1 MVKKQKII
9 HTVGK
14 RKEAVA
20 RVFVYPNGKG
30 NIRINEKPL
39 ELWGTEV
46 LRCRILEP
54 IFLVRDAIDLNQ
66 YDIYVNVRG
75 GGLSGQAEAIRLGI
89 ARALV
94 ELNRKFRKFF
104 EEYDRYLLIRD
115 PRRCE
120 PHHSSGKGASSHG
133 SRRHSQRSKR

>member
-54 IFLVRDAIDLNQ
+54 IILVRDAIDLNQ

-89 ARALV
+89 AKALV
-94 ELNRKFRKFF
+94 ELNRKLRKVF
-104 EEYDRYLLIRD
+104 EEYDKYLLVRD

-120 PHHSSGKGASSHG
+120 PHHSSGKGASSRG
-133 SRRHSQRSKR
+133 SRRHKQRSKR

>member
-39 ELWGTEV
+39 EFWGTEV
-46 LRCRILEP
+46 LRYRILEP
-54 IFLVRDAIDLNQ
+54 IILVRDAIDLNQ

-94 ELNRKFRKFF
+94 ELNRKLRKVF
-104 EEYDRYLLIRD
+104 EEYDKYLLVRD

-120 PHHSSGKGASSHG
+120 PHHSSGKGASSRG
-133 SRRHSQRSKR
+133 SRRHKQVSKR